1 MSTFDLFSA
10 VRDGNAEAVHR
21 LLQTRQFRARLN
33 ARNEWGDTALHLAA
47 EAGNAEI
54 CHMLKA
60 AGASVTVRNNRGET
74 CLHRSSV
81 GGHVEACRIIVGAS
95 VEYLLHEHKL
105 NVASIYTGQG
115 QDPEVVNSTNDAGY
129 TALHHAARHGS
140 RELIEIL
147 LKANADRMIE
157 NNAGETPYM
166 VAQRS
171 QQFEAERMLLNVEQQ
186 HGTEHV
192 KECVESPIT

>member
-1 MSTFDLFSA
+1 MPNVACQGLIFFRQLSQNFSIPFFYQLLFS
-10 VRDGNAEAVHR
+10 
-21 LLQTRQFRARLN
+21 
-33 ARNEWGDTALHLAA
+33 
-47 EAGNAEI
+47 
-54 CHMLKA
+54 
-60 AGASVTVRNNRGET
+60 
-74 CLHRSSV
+74 
-81 GGHVEACRIIVGAS
+81 
-95 VEYLLHEHKL
+95 
-105 NVASIYTGQG
+105 GQG

-171 QQFEAERMLLNVEQQ
+171 MQFEAERLLLNVEQQ
-186 HGTEHV
+186 HGT
-192 KECVESPIT
+192 IIM

>member
-1 MSTFDLFSA
+1 MWHFKALFFTFPKISLHIPFFYKLLFS
-10 VRDGNAEAVHR
+10 
-21 LLQTRQFRARLN
+21 
-33 ARNEWGDTALHLAA
+33 
-47 EAGNAEI
+47 
-54 CHMLKA
+54 
-60 AGASVTVRNNRGET
+60 
-74 CLHRSSV
+74 
-81 GGHVEACRIIVGAS
+81 
-95 VEYLLHEHKL
+95 
-105 NVASIYTGQG
+105 GQG

-171 QQFEAERMLLNVEQQ
+171 MQFEAERLLLNVEQQ
-186 HGTEHV
+186 HGT
-192 KECVESPIT
+192 KLCNGTICVLICV

>member
-1 MSTFDLFSA
+1 MFI
-10 VRDGNAEAVHR
+10 
-21 LLQTRQFRARLN
+21 LLLI
-33 ARNEWGDTALHLAA
+33 AA
-47 EAGNAEI
+47 F
-54 CHMLKA
+54 
-60 AGASVTVRNNRGET
+60 
-74 CLHRSSV
+74 
-81 GGHVEACRIIVGAS
+81 
-95 VEYLLHEHKL
+95 
-105 NVASIYTGQG
+105 TGQG

-171 QQFEAERMLLNVEQQ
+171 QQYEAERLLLNVEQQ
-186 HGTEHV
+186 HGTQLFPNRKWSMIAHQT
-192 KECVESPIT
+192 CVHSA